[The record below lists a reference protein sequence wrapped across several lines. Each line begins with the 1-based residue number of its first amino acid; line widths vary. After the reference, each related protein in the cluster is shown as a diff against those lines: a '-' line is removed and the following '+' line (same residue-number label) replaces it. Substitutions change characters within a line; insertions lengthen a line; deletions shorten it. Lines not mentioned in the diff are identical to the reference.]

1 MTEPPASGAG
11 DDGVTYEELLRQTG
25 LIYRRLSRSG
35 VMTKRQLTEAWDA
48 VEAAI
53 YVALDTTDDPS
64 GRTVGRAALNAA
76 REVQAKW
83 LPDQS
88 PGAGHTPFP

>member
-11 DDGVTYEELLRQTG
+11 DDGATYEELIRQTR

-35 VMTKRQLTEAWDA
+35 VMTKRQLTEAWDT

-83 LPDQS
+83 LPDQP
-88 PGAGHTPFP
+88 PGAGHTPSP